1 MMLTTLFM
9 FVYPWKWLLKKGTAV
24 KLKSLRYSEDT
35 AKEMYPLLK
44 NHPCS
49 EGKINSVL
57 TKLGG
62 CQRDSPSQT
71 QGRDCLEATAV
82 LTMSKVKRSGMTA
95 CSRIT
100 AKSQQ

>member
-1 MMLTTLFM
+1 MLTTLFM
-9 FVYPWKWLLKKGTAV
+9 FVYPWKWLLTKGTAV
-24 KLKSLRYSEDT
+24 KLKSLRHSEDT

-44 NHPCS
+44 NQHYS

-71 QGRDCLEATAV
+71 RGKECLEVTAV
-82 LTMSKVKRSGMTA
+82 LTMSKVK
-95 CSRIT
+95 
-100 AKSQQ
+100 